1 MELKDFIKTLTHYKH
16 LIHVPMHLILDSGHG
31 TSTKGKRSTDG
42 SLRENTFNTSIEAKM
57 GILCSLAKSVGID
70 ITYSNLSLEHQD
82 TKLYKRTEREK
93 KFYKENKEDRLCFGL
108 SFHADAFSKESANG
122 TGAFIN
128 KGSKSRLFAE
138 IALNNIAKVTGLKNR
153 GVRTK
158 SLHMTKYTA
167 SPFVLFEAAFMTN
180 NKELKLLKSESF
192 RNLYTLTLFESW
204 LEFVSIHQ
212 DTFFKRK

>member
-1 MELKDFIKTLTHYKH
+1 MDLKDFIKTLTHYKH

-93 KFYKENKEDRLCFGL
+93 KHFKDNKDDRLGFGISL
-108 SFHADAFSKESANG
+108 HADAFSKESANG

-128 KGSKSRLFAE
+128 KGSMSRLFAE

-212 DTFFKRK
+212 DTFLKRK

>member
-1 MELKDFIKTLTHYKH
+1 MKLKDFTKTLTHYKH
-16 LIHVPMHLILDSGHG
+16 LIHVPIHLILDSGHG
-31 TSTKGKRSTDG
+31 WETKGKRSTDG

-70 ITYSNLSLEHQD
+70 ITYSNLSLEHED
-82 TKLYKRTEREK
+82 TPLYRRVKREK
-93 KFYKENKEDRLCFGL
+93 KAYNDNYKDRLCFGI
-108 SFHADAFSKESANG
+108 SFHADAFRLESANG

-153 GVRTK
+153 GVRDK
-158 SLHMTKYTA
+158 KLYMTKHTA

-180 NKELKLLKSESF
+180 LAE
-192 RNLYTLTLFESW
+192 
-204 LEFVSIHQ
+204 
-212 DTFFKRK
+212 